1 MSHGEDYLVSQ
12 AKRVTERVESLYKA
26 YKNGLGD
33 GVAREIG
40 ELTVEVDMPRPGML
54 GRSMAVGNPRGKA
67 IMEAIAR
74 RVVPKGWNWQVMEM
88 ADGNVAF
95 VIGTY
100 EDPFEKSSCCDNEQR
115 TMAGGCRS
123 CGDPCL

>member
-1 MSHGEDYLVSQ
+1 MSYHEDYLVSQ

-74 RVVPKGWNWQVMEM
+74 RVVPKGWNWQVQETY
-88 ADGNVAF
+88 GSGPVF
-95 VIGTY
+95 VMMTY
-100 EDPFEKSSCCDNEQR
+100 EDPFETRGCDC
-115 TMAGGCRS
+115 GGHH
-123 CGDPCL
+123 GLYEG